1 MKRSSNGYY
10 VAATCLV
17 GAIVATVLPAIFGT
31 APEAADGFKRLG
43 DPWHDFVYN
52 YQTLITGVA
61 AVAAAFL
68 TIRQMTR
75 TDESSER
82 RHQELL
88 ALSHRSDRMRLE
100 RALNPQYSDLVRISW
115 ALDEKRLAAPDFEG
129 KHADE
134 RRATWLSEEILP
146 HVQEIIGIIDR
157 KQLRDGEF
165 LFGGVLSA
173 RLLVL
178 NEAVKALAS
187 RLTYHKGIVTD
198 PHESED
204 LFMDYTQYMHDKF
217 LDEKSIIFAQA
228 AALSDVLPL
237 VIREIE
243 KLAKELEIRLGLVD
257 SDGSIKPL
265 QRRAKTFAVI
275 GSDAPS
281 SVGYELISR

>member
-1 MKRSSNGYY
+1 VRRSSSGHF
-10 VAATCLV
+10 VAVACLI
-17 GAIVATVLPAIFGT
+17 AALVATVLPAIFGT
-31 APEAADGFKRLG
+31 APEAADGFKHLG

-68 TIRQMTR
+68 TIRQMTL

-88 ALSHRSDRMRLE
+88 ALSHRGDQMRLE

-115 ALDEKRLAAPDFEG
+115 ALDERRLGAPVFEG

-134 RRATWLSEEILP
+134 QRATWLSEEILP
-146 HVQEIIGIIDR
+146 HVREIIRITDR

-178 NEAVKALAS
+178 NEAVKALEPKLS
-187 RLTYHKGIVTD
+187 RHIGIVTD
-198 PHESED
+198 PHESQD
-204 LFMDYTQYMHDKF
+204 LYQDYSDYIGDEF
-217 LDEKSIIFAQA
+217 LDEKFIIFSQA
-228 AALSDVLPL
+228 AALEGVLPL

-243 KLAKELEIRLGLVD
+243 KLAKELEIRIGLVD
-257 SDGSIKPL
+257 SDGSITPL
-265 QRRAKTFAVI
+265 QRRA
-275 GSDAPS
+275 
-281 SVGYELISR
+281 